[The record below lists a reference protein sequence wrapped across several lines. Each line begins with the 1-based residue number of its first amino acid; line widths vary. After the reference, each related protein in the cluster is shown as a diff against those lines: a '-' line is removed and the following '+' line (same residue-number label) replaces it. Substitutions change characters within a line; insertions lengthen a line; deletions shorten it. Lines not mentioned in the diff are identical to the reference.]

1 MSDEDFSDDER
12 PANIVHDHSIRAT
25 NGSSISSVKNF
36 VKGNKDLLL
45 GLFLGLAMIE
55 GFFLFYAYREKQV
68 SEDLHGFD
76 ARQAQVR
83 LEVDEQLLTILN
95 CRRQP

>member
-1 MSDEDFSDDER
+1 MKDDDFSDDR
-12 PANIVHDHSIRAT
+12 PASIICDESIRAS

-36 VKGNKDLLL
+36 VRGNKDIFL
-45 GLFLGLAMIE
+45 GVFLGLSMIE
-55 GFFLFYAYREKQV
+55 GFFLFHEYREKQV

-76 ARQAQVR
+76 ARQAQVK

-95 CRRQP
+95 CRRDK